1 MPEAGDRRR
10 VRGDEGN
17 GNEANDRTCR
27 KYTYL
32 LRGKVEENGNRN
44 EKSGTEWLG
53 SILQLQNKPET
64 CSVRID
70 RC

>member
-44 EKSGTEWLG
+44 G
-53 SILQLQNKPET
+53 
-64 CSVRID
+64 
-70 RC
+70 